1 MEEHRDSFQNYFN
14 AQGGEAQNIRG
25 SAVCCLRTKQHD
37 TRGYLGGQEPKYQ
50 SIVEAISVK
59 LEMWK
64 YEDELSPRF
73 AGNAVRHFITFELSY
88 HLTIIV

>member
-25 SAVCCLRTKQHD
+25 SAVCCLRMKQLD
-37 TRGYLGGQEPKYQ
+37 SRGYLGGQEPKYQ
-50 SIVEAISVK
+50 AIVEALSLK

-73 AGNAVRHFITFELSY
+73 AGNDS
-88 HLTIIV
+88 

>member
-1 MEEHRDSFQNYFN
+1 LLLLFSKLIGNGGAPGLFPKLLN

-37 TRGYLGGQEPKYQ
+37 SRGYLGGQEPKYQ

-73 AGNAVRHFITFELSY
+73 AGNDG
-88 HLTIIV
+88 